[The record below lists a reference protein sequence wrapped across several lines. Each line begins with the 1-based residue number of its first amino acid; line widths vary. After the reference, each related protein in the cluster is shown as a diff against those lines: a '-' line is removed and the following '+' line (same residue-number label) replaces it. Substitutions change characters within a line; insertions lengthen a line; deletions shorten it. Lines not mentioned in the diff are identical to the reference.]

1 MLAGDTRDAGVN
13 LEVAFLRPC
22 LASGA
27 QSSEQVRAGGARRTT
42 VRARKGGR
50 GPGRGCAD
58 GF

>member
-27 QSSEQVRAGGARRTT
+27 QSSEGGRSKENHGKGPERRARAGARL
-42 VRARKGGR
+42 
-50 GPGRGCAD
+50 C
-58 GF
+58 